1 MPPKQD
7 AAFGKNT
14 PEYNKLREMFLRN
27 EIADNAEPADV
38 RHEFPSLDG
47 KTATSFNNGFNRCR
61 RECAELKQVFASKFL
76 LKYFLLILFI

>member
-14 PEYNKLREMFLRN
+14 PEYTRLREMFLRG
-27 EIADNAEPADV
+27 EIAENAEPADL

-47 KTATSFNNGFNRCR
+47 RTASSFSNGFNHCR
-61 RECAELKQVFASKFL
+61 RECAELKAVFASKTMNFFCFFYL
-76 LKYFLLILFI
+76 Y